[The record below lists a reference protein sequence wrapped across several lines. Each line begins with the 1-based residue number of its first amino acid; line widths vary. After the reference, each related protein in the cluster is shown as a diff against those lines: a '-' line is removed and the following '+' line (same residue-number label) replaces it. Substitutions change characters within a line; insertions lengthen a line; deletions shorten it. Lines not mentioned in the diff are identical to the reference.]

1 LNKAKR
7 IFLAGPF
14 FSEAEKRFNSK
25 IIERLRK
32 EGYDVWAPQ
41 EAPFLTEG
49 LAKEKKRIFQ
59 IDTEHLSQA
68 DVVVAVLDGKDVD
81 SGTAFEI
88 GLSHAQG
95 KKIIGIKTDYRTFS
109 KLEEINLMIE
119 SSLDALCDSLD
130 QLLQR
135 LKDLQ

>member
-1 LNKAKR
+1 MLKKTK

-14 FSEAEKRFNSK
+14 FSEAEKRFNSE
-25 IIERLRK
+25 IIRRLRR

-41 EAPFLTEG
+41 EAPFLTQG
-49 LAKEKKRIFQ
+49 LTKEKKTIFQ
-59 IDTEHLSQA
+59 IDTTHLSEA
-68 DVVVAVLDGKDVD
+68 DIIVAVLDGKDVD

-88 GLSHAQG
+88 GLGHAQR
-95 KKIIGIKTDYRTFS
+95 KKIIGIKTDYRAFS

-119 SSLDALCDSLD
+119 SSLHALCDSID
-130 QLLQR
+130 QLVQK